1 MKYSYIANEIDNEY
15 KIKQAYSK
23 SKRQK
28 CKEKDCVYCQYINIC
43 ENKEENYG
51 IKRYSEFNE

>member
-28 CKEKDCVYCQYINIC
+28 CKEKDCIYCQYINIC
-43 ENKEENYG
+43 ENGDKDEKIVEQ
-51 IKRYSEFNE
+51 I